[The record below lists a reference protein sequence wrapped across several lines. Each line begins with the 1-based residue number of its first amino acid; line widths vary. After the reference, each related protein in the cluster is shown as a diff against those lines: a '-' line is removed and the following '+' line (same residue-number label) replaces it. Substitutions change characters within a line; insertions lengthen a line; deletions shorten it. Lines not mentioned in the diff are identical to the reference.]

1 MFRFQTGF
9 RAPVIVS
16 RDGGMKARSPSQSF
30 HGADDYGSPQG
41 MLGWQDSPAP
51 VLSALQESSLCPGS
65 HGPCGFPGREAMRV
79 TVKEASREV
88 RCTHGGGNK
97 KRKLSQAEQKGSRNS
112 QKQMQNCAVD
122 HTA

>member
-41 MLGWQDSPAP
+41 MLGWQYSPAP
-51 VLSALQESSLCPGS
+51 VLSAHPVQVAMVHAASQGGKLWESWLRRLLERLHTVDGTKSESSVRLT
-65 HGPCGFPGREAMRV
+65 GR
-79 TVKEASREV
+79 
-88 RCTHGGGNK
+88 N
-97 KRKLSQAEQKGSRNS
+97 SRNS
-112 QKQMQNCAVD
+112 QKQMRNCAVD
-122 HTA
+122 YHIP